1 MKRLLLVLLALA
13 ALAAPPRCAGAAGAV
28 LEFPADGFVPG
39 WSRAGAVEAYNPSA
53 LYNVIDGG
61 AELFLE
67 MGFVQLRVQKY
78 AGAGAEIAVEDYRMD
93 GAAAALGI
101 YLLKCGRETP
111 LAGIA
116 GRHSGDS
123 FQVALLKND
132 HFIFINNF
140 SGRADLLP
148 VMKELARRLDEA
160 IPAGAA
166 VGELGVLPSAG
177 MVPGSALLLRGP
189 YSLQAVYT
197 LGDGDVL
204 LLEGKRFAAS
214 ASYRDEAGGL
224 HVLIVAPYE
233 DEAAATRA
241 FAALGNG
248 LDPYLQV
255 VEKGDSRFVF
265 RDFQGL
271 FGSAEKH
278 GPRIEV
284 RVRLAQRPPAGAAET
299 R

>member
-1 MKRLLLVLLALA
+1 VKRPFLALIALA
-13 ALAAPPRCAGAAGAV
+13 ALAFPLRPDGAAASRSDGSGPG
-28 LEFPADGFVPG
+28 FPADGFVPG
-39 WSRAGAVEAYNPSA
+39 WSRAGAVETYNPSA

-67 MGFVQLRVQKY
+67 MGFVELRVQKY

-101 YLLKCGRETP
+101 YLLKCGNETP
-111 LAGIA
+111 VPGIA
-116 GRHSGDS
+116 ARNSGDA
-123 FQVALLKND
+123 FQVALLKDD

-140 SGRADLLP
+140 SGREDLLP

-166 VGELGVLPSAG
+166 VTQLDVLPAAG

-204 LLEGKRFAAS
+204 LLEGRRFAAS
-214 ASYRDEAGGL
+214 ASYRGGDGGD

-233 DEAAATRA
+233 DEATAARA
-241 FAALGNG
+241 FAHLRRN
-248 LDPYLQV
+248 LDAYLQV
-255 VEKGDSRFVF
+255 LDEGAGSFLFK
-265 RDFQGL
+265 DFQGR
-271 FGSAEKH
+271 FGLAEL
-278 GPRIEV
+278 RDLRMVV
-284 RVRLAQRPPAGAAET
+284 RVRMERKPGRP
-299 R
+299 

>member
-1 MKRLLLVLLALA
+1 VKRPLLALIALA
-13 ALAAPPRCAGAAGAV
+13 ALAFPLRPDGCGP
-28 LEFPADGFVPG
+28 EFPADGFAPG
-39 WSRAGAVEAYNPSA
+39 WSRAGAVETYNPSA

-67 MGFVQLRVQKY
+67 MGFVELRVQKY
-78 AGAGAEIAVEDYRMD
+78 AGAGAEIVVEDYRMD

-111 LAGIA
+111 VPGIA
-116 GRHSGDS
+116 ARNSGDA
-123 FQVALLKND
+123 FQVALLQND
-132 HFIFINNF
+132 HFLFINNF

-148 VMKELARRLDEA
+148 VMAELARRLEAA
-160 IPAGAA
+160 IPAGPA
-166 VGELGVLPSAG
+166 VSELGVLPAGG

-214 ASYRDEAGGL
+214 ASYRGGEGGD

-233 DEAAATRA
+233 DEATAARA
-241 FAALGNG
+241 FAALANG

-255 VEKGDSRFVF
+255 VEKGDGRFVF
-265 RDFQGL
+265 KDFQGL
-271 FGSAEKH
+271 FGAAEKR

-284 RVRLAQRPPAGAAET
+284 RVRLAQRPDRSQP

>member
-1 MKRLLLVLLALA
+1 MSRPLLALI
-13 ALAAPPRCAGAAGAV
+13 ALAVLASPLRAGGSGP
-28 LEFPADGFVPG
+28 EFPADGFVPG
-39 WSRAGAVEAYNPSA
+39 WSRAGAVETYNPSA

-67 MGFVQLRVQKY
+67 MGFVELRVQKY

-111 LAGIA
+111 VAGIA
-116 GRHSGDS
+116 ARNSGDP
-123 FQVALLKND
+123 FQLAVLKGG

-166 VGELGVLPSAG
+166 VDQLDVLPRGG

-214 ASYRDEAGGL
+214 ASYRDEEGGT

-233 DEAAATRA
+233 DEATAARA
-241 FAALGNG
+241 FAALAGG

-255 VEKGDSRFVF
+255 VEKADGRFVF

-271 FGSAEKH
+271 FGSAEKR
-278 GPRIEV
+278 GPRIEI
-284 RVRLAQRPPAGAAET
+284 RVRLAQRPRAGTAVT

>member
-1 MKRLLLVLLALA
+1 MLRRLLLLLALA
-13 ALAAPPRCAGAAGAV
+13 ALAAPVRSDGTAASAPD
-28 LEFPADGFVPG
+28 FPADGFVPG
-39 WSRAGAVEAYNPSA
+39 WNRAGAIETYNPSA

-67 MGFVQLRVQKY
+67 MGFIGLRVQKY

-111 LAGIA
+111 VAGITV
-116 GRHSGDS
+116 RNSGDV
-123 FQVALLKND
+123 FQIALLKSD

-148 VMKELARRLDEA
+148 VMKDLARRLGEA

-166 VGELGVLPSAG
+166 VSELDVLPAG
-177 MVPGSALLLRGP
+177 GMMPGSSLLLRGP

-214 ASYRDEAGGL
+214 ASYRDEEGGD

-233 DEAAATRA
+233 DEATATRA
-241 FAALGNG
+241 FAALAAG

-255 VEKGDSRFVF
+255 VEKGDGRFVF

-271 FGSAEKH
+271 FGTAEKR

-284 RVRLAQRPPAGAAET
+284 RVRLARRPGPE
-299 R
+299 RP

>member
-1 MKRLLLVLLALA
+1 MSRPLLALI
-13 ALAAPPRCAGAAGAV
+13 ALAVLASPLRAGGSGP
-28 LEFPADGFVPG
+28 EFPADGFVPG
-39 WSRAGAVEAYNPSA
+39 WSRAGAVETYNPSA

-67 MGFVQLRVQKY
+67 MGFVELRVQKY

-111 LAGIA
+111 VAGIA
-116 GRHSGDS
+116 ARNSGDP
-123 FQVALLKND
+123 FQLAVLKGG

-166 VGELGVLPSAG
+166 VDQLDVLPRGG

-214 ASYRDEAGGL
+214 ASYRDEEGGT

-233 DEAAATRA
+233 DEATAARA
-241 FAALGNG
+241 FAALAGG

-255 VEKGDSRFVF
+255 VEKADGRFVF

-284 RVRLAQRPPAGAAET
+284 RVRLAQRPRAGTAVT

>member
-1 MKRLLLVLLALA
+1 MRRRLLILLALA
-13 ALAAPPRCAGAAGAV
+13 ALALPLRPEGPAEAAP
-28 LEFPADGFVPG
+28 EFPADGFVPG
-39 WSRAGAVEAYNPSA
+39 WSRAGAVETYNPSA

-67 MGFVQLRVQKY
+67 MGFVGLRVQKY

-111 LAGIA
+111 MAGIA
-116 GRHSGDS
+116 ARHSGDA

-132 HFIFINNF
+132 HFIFLNNF

-148 VMKELARRLDEA
+148 VMRELARRLDEA

-166 VGELGVLPSAG
+166 VGELDVLPADG

-197 LGDGDVL
+197 LGDGDML

-214 ASYRDEAGGL
+214 ASYRDEGGGT

-233 DEAAATRA
+233 DVATATRA
-241 FAALGNG
+241 FAALAGG

-255 VEKGDSRFVF
+255 VERGDGHLVF

-271 FGSAEKH
+271 FGSAEKR
-278 GPRIEV
+278 GTRIEV
-284 RVRLAQRPPAGAAET
+284 RVRLARRPGPE
-299 R
+299 RP